1 MRRSYDKLSS
11 DRSQQS
17 DILSPRTYFTA
28 PSLCNIFL
36 PSESSPF
43 FFLSEYMSSGSQ
55 MGLAG
60 PMLARARAKG
70 VRTYC
75 RRGRSSGRAQFSQR
89 NLMEDP

>member
-28 PSLCNIFL
+28 PSLCNMFL

-43 FFLSEYMSSGSQ
+43 FFLSGVHVQ
-55 MGLAG
+55 RVPDGTGRPHAG
-60 PMLARARAKG
+60 PG
-70 VRTYC
+70 
-75 RRGRSSGRAQFSQR
+75 QSQGCADV
-89 NLMEDP
+89 L